1 MSSTMPLLASIAA
14 FLSLA
19 SGCAVLH
26 STQIGEIDSQI
37 VLEGRRFDIKVTEIG
52 VDLEEMFDNG
62 DEEEGD
68 LGDLIALFNQGPRTG
83 TPVFFDDYS
92 DGIADRLWRQCPS
105 GNISGLMAIRET
117 NDYGPVSG
125 EVVRLVGYCHQRK
138 DRRQ

>member
-1 MSSTMPLLASIAA
+1 MDAAWCSRRSSPAQTHSVLA
-14 FLSLA
+14 
-19 SGCAVLH
+19 GVL
-26 STQIGEIDSQI
+26 
-37 VLEGRRFDIKVTEIG
+37 
-52 VDLEEMFDNG
+52 
-62 DEEEGD
+62 
-68 LGDLIALFNQGPRTG
+68 
-83 TPVFFDDYS
+83 VFFDDYS